1 MLVVLLIKCCKV
13 EYNYMV
19 NIVLGLN
26 LCLSKMCINN
36 KKELVSKGK

>member
-1 MLVVLLIKCCKV
+1 MSAALSTKCCKA
-13 EYNYMV
+13 EYNHMA

-26 LCLSKMCINN
+26 LCLSKMCTNN